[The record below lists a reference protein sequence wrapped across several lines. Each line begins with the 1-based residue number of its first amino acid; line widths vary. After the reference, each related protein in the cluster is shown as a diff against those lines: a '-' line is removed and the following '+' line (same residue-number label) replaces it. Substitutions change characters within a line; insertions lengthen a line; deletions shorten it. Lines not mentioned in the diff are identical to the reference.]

1 MADDIDLARDGDEQ
15 PPEGH
20 GNEAHTENFAEDGD
34 EQPPEEHGNES
45 HNRDFVDEEE
55 AANAS
60 PVQSVNGEIGD
71 VEIDEEVQV
80 HELAGAVHEDA
91 TLDELSQKVSDD
103 DLQGASDAVENHDD
117 LGGVTSSQHHSRYTD
132 SEAADAAPV
141 SSVNEQTGSVSL
153 SVELNYLGI
162 VHDEPSTFTD
172 TPSAPSAYLVRNN
185 QDSISFSSPDGD
197 SIGTFI
203 TDASPSADIGFTIAH
218 TGWTV
223 EFDTFGDFDGDLTV
237 RKWELSI

>member
-1 MADDIDLARDGDEQ
+1 MADIDLARDGDEQ
-15 PPEGH
+15 PPE
-20 GNEAHTENFAEDGD
+20 D
-34 EQPPEEHGNES
+34 HGNES

-117 LGGVTSSQHHSRYTD
+117 LGGVTSAQHHSRYTD

-141 SSVNEQTGSVSL
+141 SSVNGQTGEVDIGF
-153 SVELNYLGI
+153 ELNYLGI

-185 QDSISFSSPDGD
+185 QDRLSLTADGEFVGTI
-197 SIGTFI
+197 IGSESLTSDVELI
-203 TDASPSADIGFTIAH
+203 IAH

-223 EFDTFGDFDGDLTV
+223 EFDTSFDFDGDLTV